1 MNGYKFEGIINGFTL
16 DENLIDGNVIC
27 DIDKQILC
35 VSKKTYKSS
44 EYIDVG
50 SFDINNLNYYEKFL
64 IVLNS
69 YLIRKPEYII
79 FKNMFCDFEYEDIKK
94 HNYVLVDHNDPLQSV
109 GIKAKIVGCIDH
121 HSNCNK
127 IKNAII
133 TDYCSASLYM
143 YKLFK
148 DIYNFSKKQKFQI
161 YMAFLND
168 STFGKSSRYKKKD
181 AELALELGFDMNFEK
196 LFKEYFKPTNLNN
209 GVENAI
215 YNGHKQY
222 QFGNATFESG
232 YIEAFGIKDL
242 EKYKE
247 IIKNKQNF
255 LGIWIDYCT
264 SKTYVFFNYKSK
276 FNEWEYNFVASR
288 ATTII
293 NDTLNIVNQK

>member
-1 MNGYKFEGIINGFTL
+1 MEIKKYIL
-16 DENLIDGNVIC
+16 NLKKYEPIYVIGHSKI
-27 DIDKQILC
+27 DIDSAISSKIFSEILNNFGI
-35 VSKKTYKSS
+35 KSYYAIL
-44 EYIDVG
+44 EE
-50 SFDINNLNYYEKFL
+50 NYDFNDY
-64 IVLNS
+64 N
-69 YLIRKPEYII
+69 
-79 FKNMFCDFEYEDIKK
+79 KNMLNKSTTFKPKIIKYEDIKK

>member
-1 MNGYKFEGIINGFTL
+1 MEIKKYIL
-16 DENLIDGNVIC
+16 NLKKYEPIYVIGHSKI
-27 DIDKQILC
+27 DIDSAISSKIFSEILNNFGI
-35 VSKKTYKSS
+35 KSYYAIL
-44 EYIDVG
+44 EE
-50 SFDINNLNYYEKFL
+50 NYDFNDY
-64 IVLNS
+64 N
-69 YLIRKPEYII
+69 
-79 FKNMFCDFEYEDIKK
+79 KNMLNKRTTFKPKIIKYEDIKK

-276 FNEWEYNFVASR
+276 FNEWKYNFVASR

>member
-1 MNGYKFEGIINGFTL
+1 MEIKKYIL
-16 DENLIDGNVIC
+16 NLKKYEPIYVIGHSKI
-27 DIDKQILC
+27 DIDSAISSKIFSEILNNFGI
-35 VSKKTYKSS
+35 KSYYAIL
-44 EYIDVG
+44 EENYD
-50 SFDINNLNYYEKFL
+50 FNDYNKNMLNKCT
-64 IVLNS
+64 
-69 YLIRKPEYII
+69 I
-79 FKNMFCDFEYEDIKK
+79 FKPKIIKYEDIKK

-148 DIYNFSKKQKFQI
+148 DIYNFSKKQKIQI